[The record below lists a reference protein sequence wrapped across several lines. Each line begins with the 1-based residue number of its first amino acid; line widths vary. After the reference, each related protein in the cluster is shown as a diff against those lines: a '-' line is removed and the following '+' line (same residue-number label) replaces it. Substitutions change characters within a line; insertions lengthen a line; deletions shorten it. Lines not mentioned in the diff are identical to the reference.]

1 MKGCFRIYDIGI
13 ITGYRGQKDLI
24 RKSVNNSG
32 YDRIAKEIDII
43 HLWHFRV
50 EKMILSY
57 TVQLELK
64 TQLAF
69 KKKRRGLM

>member
-1 MKGCFRIYDIGI
+1 MIEL
-13 ITGYRGQKDLI
+13 QKELI
-24 RKSVNNSG
+24 L
-32 YDRIAKEIDII
+32 I
-43 HLWHFRV
+43 HLMHFRV